1 MSARKWIRERIKAS
15 TELMALVAGGV
26 YDGIAPKGSPYPNI
40 DLTRVSRIQT
50 ENAFAD
56 RLRDNDLWRIRYIDK
71 SISAA
76 KADSAG
82 EIIQSLFHKVH
93 DEAND
98 IIASTFEQSRQFTQ
112 VEDGEIYQIYI
123 VDIRVET
130 R

>member
-15 TELMALVAGGV
+15 DDLMELVSGGV
-26 YDGIAPKGSPYPNI
+26 FDGIAPKGSPYPNI
-40 DLTRVSRIQT
+40 DLTCASILQT

-56 RLRDNDLWRIRYIDK
+56 RLRDRELWRIRFIDK

-76 KADSAG
+76 KADQAG
-82 EIIQSLFHKVH
+82 ALIQSLFHKVH

-98 IIASTFEQSRQFTQ
+98 VIASTFEQSRQFTQ
-112 VEDGEIYQIYI
+112 AEDGEIYQIYI
-123 VDIRVET
+123 IDIRVET

>member
-15 TELMALVAGGV
+15 AELMALVAGGV

-40 DLTRVSRIQT
+40 DMTCVSMLQT

-56 RLRDNDLWRIRYIDK
+56 RLRDRGLWRIRYIDK

-76 KADSAG
+76 NADSAG

-112 VEDGEIYQIYI
+112 DEDGEIYQIYI

>member
-1 MSARKWIRERIKAS
+1 
-15 TELMALVAGGV
+15 MALVAGGV
-26 YDGIAPKGSPYPNI
+26 YDGVAPKGSQYPNI
-40 DLTRVSRIQT
+40 DMTCVSILQT

-56 RLRDNDLWRIRYIDK
+56 RLRDRELWRIRFIDK

-76 KADSAG
+76 KADQAG
-82 EIIQSLFHKVH
+82 ALIQSLFHKVH

-98 IIASTFEQSRQFTQ
+98 VIASTFEQSRQFTQ
-112 VEDGEIYQIYI
+112 AEDGEIYQIYI

>member
-15 TELMALVAGGV
+15 DDLMALVAGGV
-26 YDGIAPKGSPYPNI
+26 YDGVAPKGSQYPNI
-40 DLTRVSRIQT
+40 DMTCVSILQT

-56 RLRDNDLWRIRYIDK
+56 RLRDRELWRIRFIDK

-76 KADSAG
+76 KADQAG
-82 EIIQSLFHKVH
+82 ALIQSLFHKVH

-98 IIASTFEQSRQFTQ
+98 VIASTFEQSRQFTQ
-112 VEDGEIYQIYI
+112 AEDGEIYQIYI
-123 VDIRVET
+123 IDIRVET

>member
-1 MSARKWIRERIKAS
+1 MSARKWIMERIKS
-15 TELMALVAGGV
+15 DDDLMALVAGGV

-40 DLTRVSRIQT
+40 DMTCVSMLQT

-56 RLRDNDLWRIRYIDK
+56 RLRDRGLWRIRYIDK

-82 EIIQSLFHKVH
+82 EIIQSLFHKVY

-112 VEDGEIYQIYI
+112 DEDGEIYQIYI